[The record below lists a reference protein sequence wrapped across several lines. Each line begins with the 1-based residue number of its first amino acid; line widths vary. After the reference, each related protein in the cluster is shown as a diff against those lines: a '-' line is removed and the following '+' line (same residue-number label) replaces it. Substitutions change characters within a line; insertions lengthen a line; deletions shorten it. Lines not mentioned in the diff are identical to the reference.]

1 MIDLHIHSIY
11 SDDGELTPTQL
22 VSRCAEEGI
31 SIAAITDHNCIRGC
45 REGEMAGGKHSVKVI
60 PGIEIDCVWEKINF
74 HLLGYGINW
83 MGEDF
88 VRIEENIAS
97 QSVEASKEMLART
110 RKLGFAV
117 TEDDMRSVSE
127 HSYRKDRWTGEMFGE
142 VILRKEEYRTHP
154 LLEVYRPGGRRG
166 DNPYVNFYWDFYSQ
180 GRPCHV
186 AIRFPGMED
195 MIDVIH
201 RNDGMAVLAHPGANL
216 RGKEEKL
223 TDILALGID
232 GVEVFSSYHTQE
244 QTEYFYNSTKKAG
257 LGMTCGSDFHR
268 KTKPAVKIGQ
278 ICDKN
283 RWDRDDIE
291 REVCRFLQP
300 CIGLQLKNI

>member
-60 PGIEIDCVWEKINF
+60 PGIEIDCVFEKINF

-97 QSVEASKEMLART
+97 QS
-110 RKLGFAV
+110 
-117 TEDDMRSVSE
+117 
-127 HSYRKDRWTGEMFGE
+127 
-142 VILRKEEYRTHP
+142 
-154 LLEVYRPGGRRG
+154 
-166 DNPYVNFYWDFYSQ
+166 
-180 GRPCHV
+180 CHV

-257 LGMTCGSDFHR
+257 LGMTCGSDFHG